1 MMTQNDFEFAMTYS
15 FYINKVAPEWAR
27 DIDIDTH
34 WRINKGLFSLFDQ
47 SNYNDPHQSYLCC
60 VDNFLSN
67 VLNILNIEK
76 QMQNLKTG
84 MLVQLLDGSVVKV
97 IAKGITTDRKNR
109 ENEQDLFIVF
119 QGAEDR
125 LEYYSIKGRNNT
137 ILNQYLSPK
146 DIVKVIN
153 ETNTPE

>member
-15 FYINKVAPEWAR
+15 FYINERAPKWAR
-27 DIDIDTH
+27 DTDIDTH
-34 WRINKGLFSLFDQ
+34 WRINKGLFSMFEASD
-47 SNYNDPHQSYLCC
+47 YNNSLRSYLAC
-60 VDNFLSN
+60 VDDFLSN

-76 QMQNLKTG
+76 QMRNLKTG